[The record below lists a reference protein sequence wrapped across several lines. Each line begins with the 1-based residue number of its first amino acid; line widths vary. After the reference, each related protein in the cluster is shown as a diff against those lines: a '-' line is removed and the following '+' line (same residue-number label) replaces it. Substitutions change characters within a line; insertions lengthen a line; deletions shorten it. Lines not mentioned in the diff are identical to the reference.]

1 MHKLPKKRLATKPK
15 WQLSKSQVA
24 IFLSTTLLASVLGSS
39 FQSANGQEA
48 VEIVQEAQIHLLL
61 LDMHMPH
68 MNGLEA
74 VQKIQQLER
83 PIPCILFSARL
94 DEDLARK
101 AFQAQVFSVLAK
113 PFRLAQITE
122 MVRGA
127 LLTTYGWT
135 PHS

>member
-1 MHKLPKKRLATKPK
+1 MKLETPRLLITDDDPAMRASLQMLFEDRGFQTRLA
-15 WQLSKSQVA
+15 
-24 IFLSTTLLASVLGSS
+24 
-39 FQSANGQEA
+39 ANGQEA
-48 VEIVQEAQIHLLL
+48 VNIVQEDQIHLLL

-74 VQKIQQLER
+74 VRKIQQLER
-83 PIPCILFSARL
+83 RIPCILLSARL
-94 DEDLARK
+94 DEDLARE
-101 AFQAQVFSVLAK
+101 ALQARVFSVLAK
-113 PFRLAQITE
+113 PFRLAQIIE

>member
-1 MHKLPKKRLATKPK
+1 MKLDTPRLLITDDDPAMRTSLQMLFEARGFQTRLA
-15 WQLSKSQVA
+15 
-24 IFLSTTLLASVLGSS
+24 
-39 FQSANGQEA
+39 ANGQEA
-48 VEIVQEAQIHLLL
+48 VEIVQEDQIHLLL

-83 PIPCILFSARL
+83 PIPCILFSAQL